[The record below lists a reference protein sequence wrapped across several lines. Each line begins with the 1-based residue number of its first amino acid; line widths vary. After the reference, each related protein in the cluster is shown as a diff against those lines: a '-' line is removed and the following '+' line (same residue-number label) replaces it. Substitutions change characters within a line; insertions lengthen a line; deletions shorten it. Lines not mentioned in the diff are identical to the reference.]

1 MPLVNVFYGAYGTDS
16 VLADPPGVTAR
27 SAIPCHAP
35 LTPVHF
41 SEGTFTSVR
50 TPRKTASPLV
60 TRFEYLLSTC
70 LSARMACY
78 GACGPTW
85 SYSSLCHALPR
96 PAYRLCIPRRALYVR
111 LDTAQYR
118 IIRLFCKVRRRLRTC
133 FGMLV
138 NSPPCTRGP
147 SRRPTRRD
155 GTLSDATG
163 NEPDLLNSFTVS
175 CVLTTWDFWVAVL
188 RPRPKGAYSFHGDS
202 GVAVWIP
209 NMNNKGPQGSLRAL
223 TGLL

>member
-1 MPLVNVFYGAYGTDS
+1 MFERAYGLLRCLRTHLELQ
-16 VLADPPGVTAR
+16 LAL
-27 SAIPCHAP
+27 PCPATP
-35 LTPVHF
+35 RVPPVHS
-41 SEGTFTSVR
+41 SEGTLRPFGHCAISDYPTILLGE
-50 TPRKTASPLV
+50 TPP
-60 TRFEYLLSTC
+60 EN
-70 LSARMACY
+70 M
-78 GACGPTW
+78 
-85 SYSSLCHALPR
+85 
-96 PAYRLCIPRRALYVR
+96 
-111 LDTAQYR
+111 
-118 IIRLFCKVRRRLRTC
+118 

-138 NSPPCTRGP
+138 INSPPCTRGP

-209 NMNNKGPQGSLRAL
+209 NMNN
-223 TGLL
+223 

>member
-1 MPLVNVFYGAYGTDS
+1 MGLVRPFRAHLWLQS
-16 VLADPPGVTAR
+16 VL
-27 SAIPCHAP
+27 PCHVMP
-35 LTPVHF
+35 
-41 SEGTFTSVR
+41 
-50 TPRKTASPLV
+50 
-60 TRFEYLLSTC
+60 C
-70 LSARMACY
+70 
-78 GACGPTW
+78 
-85 SYSSLCHALPR
+85 
-96 PAYRLCIPRRALYVR
+96 PAYPRVILGEHFTFVW
-111 LDTAQYR
+111 
-118 IIRLFCKVRRRLRTC
+118 RLFCKVRRRLRTC

-163 NEPDLLNSFTVS
+163 YEPDLLNSFTVS
-175 CVLTTWDFWVAVL
+175 CVLTTWDFWVVVL

-209 NMNNKGPQGSLRAL
+209 NMNNKGPQGPLRAL